1 MLIIYIEFSV
11 FKLPVWLLFTFLV
24 NLNPQV
30 VVFHPNELLW
40 LGLRMGG
47 RAGGRVEWKKG
58 HLAVLVG
65 TVVSGSV
72 RSSAVLA
79 GWVGVM

>member
-1 MLIIYIEFSV
+1 M
-11 FKLPVWLLFTFLV
+11 V

-47 RAGGRVEWKKG
+47 GGGGLEWKKG